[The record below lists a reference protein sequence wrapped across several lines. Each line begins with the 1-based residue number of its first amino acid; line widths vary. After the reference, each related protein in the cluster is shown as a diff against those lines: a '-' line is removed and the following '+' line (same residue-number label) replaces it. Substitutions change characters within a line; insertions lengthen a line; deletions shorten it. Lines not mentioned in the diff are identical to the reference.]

1 MLSITIC
8 EAWACNNIHVHDDF
22 VSFLEHVNRWFHCK
36 IELLYSVQ
44 ADSGSG
50 AAWLKVAW

>member
-50 AAWLKVAW
+50 ADSK